1 MAGTKRGASIAS
13 ALILVAI
20 IASGCNQPYSQ
31 APDVTNTPIDP
42 NSLFATPLSGAT
54 EMSDVEVFATQTAR
68 AGNPALQATTT
79 LAGAQNPTATLTPF
93 VSLPILPTST
103 PTATLAVSGP
113 TNTPQAAGPIS
124 SPLPGGSEYILR
136 VDEFPY
142 CIARRFD
149 VHPNDLLRASQLTS
163 PDIYYAGI
171 RLTIPSG
178 SKWPVQDLGPR
189 SLRAHP
195 ATYTVTGNGDTSVF
209 GVACK
214 FGDVTPEQ
222 IASQNNNISLN
233 AALTIGQTLNIP

>member
-1 MAGTKRGASIAS
+1 MAGIKRGASIAS
-13 ALILVAI
+13 ILLLVAI

-42 NSLFATPLSGAT
+42 NSLFATPLGGAT

-68 AGNPALQATTT
+68 AGNPASPATMT
-79 LAGAQNPTATLTPF
+79 LAGVQNPTATLTPF
-93 VSLPILPTST
+93 VSFPTLT

-113 TNTPQAAGPIS
+113 TNTSQAAGPTS
-124 SPLPGGSEYILR
+124 SPLSGGSEYILR

-171 RLTIPSG
+171 KLTIPSG